1 MAHSPT
7 TSVGIVTPQVFHFK
21 DPLILRSG
29 KVIPNYD
36 LITESYGELNKKRD
50 NAILVCHALSGD
62 HHAAGFHSETDR
74 KPGWWDSAIG
84 PGKAIDTNLF
94 YVIALNNL
102 GGCGGSTGPTSIN
115 PKTGKPF
122 GPDFPVITVADWVES
137 QKRLMGILSIKQWA
151 AVIGGSLGGMQVQ
164 HWAIEHPK
172 KLKAAICIASAA
184 KLSAQNIAF
193 NEVARH
199 SITKDPNFY
208 EGRYL
213 EHDSRPKQGL
223 MLARMIGH
231 ITYLSDSAMRLK
243 FGNEFADDQLKLEKN
258 VGRNLK
264 SGELS
269 YGLDVDFE
277 VESYLH
283 YQGERF
289 SNNFDANTYLLMT
302 KALDYFDPS
311 TDFDNDLSKAFAN
324 ASCKFLLISFSTDWR
339 FPPERSRELVE
350 ILLSASCNVS
360 YLEIEADEG
369 HDAFLMPIPKYME
382 ALRAFLS
389 NIFVELK
396 TNAS

>member
-94 YVIALNNL
+94 YVIAVNNL

-115 PKTGKPF
+115 PINGKPF

-243 FGNEFADDQLKLEKN
+243 FGNEFADDQLKLEK
-258 VGRNLK
+258 K
-264 SGELS
+264 CW
-269 YGLDVDFE
+269 
-277 VESYLH
+277 
-283 YQGERF
+283 
-289 SNNFDANTYLLMT
+289 
-302 KALDYFDPS
+302 KKP
-311 TDFDNDLSKAFAN
+311 
-324 ASCKFLLISFSTDWR
+324 
-339 FPPERSRELVE
+339 
-350 ILLSASCNVS
+350 
-360 YLEIEADEG
+360 
-369 HDAFLMPIPKYME
+369 
-382 ALRAFLS
+382 
-389 NIFVELK
+389 
-396 TNAS
+396 

>member
-1 MAHSPT
+1 MAHSSS

-36 LITESYGELNKKRD
+36 LVTESYGELNKKRD

-62 HHAAGFHSETDR
+62 HHAAGFHSETDK

-94 YVIALNNL
+94 YVVAVNNL

-115 PKTGKPF
+115 PISGKPF
-122 GPDFPVITVADWVES
+122 GPDFPIITVADWVES
-137 QKRLMGILSIKQWA
+137 QKRLMEILLIKQWA

-213 EHDSRPKQGL
+213 EHDSLPKQGL

-243 FGNEFADDQLKLEKN
+243 FGNEFADGQLKLEKN
-258 VGRNLK
+258 VGRNLT

-311 TDFDNDLSKAFAN
+311 TDFDNDLSKAFAD
-324 ASCKFLLISFSTDWR
+324 ATCKFLLISFSTDWR

-369 HDAFLMPIPKYME
+369 HDAFLMPIPEYME

-389 NIFVELK
+389 NICIELK
-396 TNAS
+396 TDAS

>member
-1 MAHSPT
+1 MAHSSS

-36 LITESYGELNKKRD
+36 LVTESYGELNKKRD

-62 HHAAGFHSETDR
+62 HHAAGFHSETDK

-94 YVIALNNL
+94 YVVAVNNL

-115 PKTGKPF
+115 PISGKPF
-122 GPDFPVITVADWVES
+122 GPDFPIITVADWVES
-137 QKRLMGILSIKQWA
+137 QKRLMEILSIKQWA

-199 SITKDPNFY
+199 SITKDPHFY

-213 EHDSRPKQGL
+213 EHDSLPKQGL

-243 FGNEFADDQLKLEKN
+243 FGNEFADGQLKLEKN
-258 VGRNLK
+258 VGRNLT

-311 TDFDNDLSKAFAN
+311 TDFDNDLSKAFAD
-324 ASCKFLLISFSTDWR
+324 ATCKFLLISFSTDWR

-369 HDAFLMPIPKYME
+369 HDAFLMPIPEYME

-389 NIFVELK
+389 NICIELK
-396 TNAS
+396 TDAS

>member
-94 YVIALNNL
+94 YVIAVNNL

-164 HWAIEHPK
+164 HWAI
-172 KLKAAICIASAA
+172 
-184 KLSAQNIAF
+184 
-193 NEVARH
+193 
-199 SITKDPNFY
+199 
-208 EGRYL
+208 
-213 EHDSRPKQGL
+213 
-223 MLARMIGH
+223 
-231 ITYLSDSAMRLK
+231 
-243 FGNEFADDQLKLEKN
+243 
-258 VGRNLK
+258 
-264 SGELS
+264 
-269 YGLDVDFE
+269 
-277 VESYLH
+277 
-283 YQGERF
+283 
-289 SNNFDANTYLLMT
+289 
-302 KALDYFDPS
+302 
-311 TDFDNDLSKAFAN
+311 
-324 ASCKFLLISFSTDWR
+324 
-339 FPPERSRELVE
+339 
-350 ILLSASCNVS
+350 
-360 YLEIEADEG
+360 
-369 HDAFLMPIPKYME
+369 
-382 ALRAFLS
+382 
-389 NIFVELK
+389 
-396 TNAS
+396 